1 MSDEGRSYDFRKLR
15 ELLVEGFTRDT
26 LASFCLV
33 YPRFRPALDGLGAN
47 YSKAELVDAVMEY
60 CGTQLLW
67 EELLDGVKKENPRQY
82 ERLGP
87 YRLPSPPPP
96 SPPPPLPPPP
106 EERRLTPKVLV
117 PAAIGVLVLAGL
129 FLALYAVSQWQ
140 ADGPPPVEES
150 SGGWCDGFEEGTLK
164 DGRWER
170 GWGDQTHIYVE
181 DGVLNFRVDAEDTAD
196 IDSLWS
202 NLNALP
208 SGKAVQEISY
218 YTALS
223 WYDGDVSAGSGPEII
238 MEDDREHGV
247 KVGPGP
253 NGPEFEFY
261 ICDSLPCGD
270 DYHNYEHPPGG
281 RFPIGEPVPMRVVW
295 TGQQIEFYVDGD
307 LYVQYPAEGT
317 PITRWGFGMYADK
330 GSAFQVTVDDVCVVY
345 VD

>member
-1 MSDEGRSYDFRKLR
+1 MGDEGVSYDFREIR

-33 YPRFRPALDGLGAN
+33 YPRFQPALDSLGAE
-47 YSKAELVDAVMEY
+47 YSKAELVDAVMKY
-60 CGTQLLW
+60 CKAQLLW

-82 ERLGP
+82 ARFEP
-87 YRLPSPPPP
+87 YLRLPSGSSPTQASSPKPEPEP
-96 SPPPPLPPPP
+96 SSPGPTMGK
-106 EERRLTPKVLV
+106 RRLTYTVIV
-117 PAAIGVLVLAGL
+117 VAAIGVLVLAGV
-129 FLALYAVSQWQ
+129 LYAVTQWQ
-140 ADGPPPVEES
+140 ADGLPPVPGS
-150 SGGWCDGFEEGTLK
+150 KGGWCDGFEEGTLA

-181 DGVLNFRVDAEDTAD
+181 DGALNFRVDAEDTAD
-196 IDSLWS
+196 IESLWA

-218 YTALS
+218 YTTLS
-223 WYDGDVSAGSGPEII
+223 WYEGDVSAGTGPEII
-238 MEDDREHGV
+238 MEDNREHGV

-261 ICDSLPCGD
+261 VCDSLPCGD

-281 RFPIGEPVPMRVVW
+281 RFPIGEPVPMRMVW

-317 PITRWGFGMYADK
+317 PIT
-330 GSAFQVTVDDVCVVY
+330 Q
-345 VD
+345 